1 MSRRRLR
8 ITLIVQE
15 PDAAGLH
22 DTHESIARL
31 INKHW
36 WSFATKPVVEP
47 MTLAQALQTEP
58 DEFGQ
63 VVLLKVTD
71 SHPATGLFRLFDRL
85 DDQSI
90 PVLLLVSEIDD
101 SIRRLTPDG
110 SVALPESVDPEA
122 LCAALHALI
131 VRQAKI
137 HSVQHELNTARRFQ
151 GGLRNEIDRM
161 HDELQLA
168 AAVQREFLPHQV
180 PAVPGIE
187 FGVLYRP
194 CGYVSGD
201 IYDLQR
207 IDSEHVGV
215 FIADAA
221 GHGVPA
227 ALMTMVMA
235 RSLVTK
241 RVSGHSYEIIPPSEV
256 LATLNREMI
265 RRNGDTPRF
274 ATAVYA
280 VVNCA
285 TRHVRV
291 ACAGHPMPL
300 HYTPSDRSEVPAGGS
315 LLGVF
320 EQADFDE
327 AEVTLGPDDLLVLH
341 SDGFETAFP
350 DQQATAYERR
360 LPTMSYVDRFGS
372 VAEAFRS
379 GSLEHGIEQLAESI
393 DGNVG
398 SLHQIDDLTALF
410 IAPRREA
417 NTDAKRSA
425 A

>member
-1 MSRRRLR
+1 MTRRRLR

-15 PDAAGLH
+15 REAASLH
-22 DTHESIARL
+22 DTHETIDRMIRA
-31 INKHW
+31 HW
-36 WSFATKPVVEP
+36 LPFASVPTIEP
-47 MTLAQALQTEP
+47 MTLTQALHTDP
-58 DEFGQ
+58 DEYGQ

-85 DDQSI
+85 DDQNV
-90 PVLLLVSEIDD
+90 PALLLVSEIDE
-101 SIRRLTPDG
+101 SIRRLTPAG
-110 SVALPESVDPEA
+110 SVALPERIDPQA
-122 LCAALHALI
+122 LCATLHALM
-131 VRQAKI
+131 VRQVKMRA
-137 HSVQHELNTARRFQ
+137 VQHELQTARRFQ

-168 AAVQREFLPHQV
+168 AVVQREFLPQRI
-180 PAVPGIE
+180 PSLPGIS

-201 IYDLQR
+201 IYDIQR
-207 IDSEHVGV
+207 IDTDHVGV

-227 ALMTMVMA
+227 ALMTMVLA

-241 RVSGHSYEIIPPSEV
+241 RIFENDYEIIPPTEV
-256 LATLNREMI
+256 LETLNREMI
-265 RRNGDTPRF
+265 RRHGDTPRF

-280 VVNCA
+280 VVNA
-285 TRHVRV
+285 RTRHVRV

-300 HYTPSDRSEVPAGGS
+300 LYTPDGRQEVPAAGS

-320 EQADFDE
+320 EQAEFEE
-327 AEVTLGPDDLLVLH
+327 AEVQLGENDLLVLH

-350 DQQATAYERR
+350 DQDATAYERR
-360 LPTMSYVDRFGS
+360 LPTLSYLERFAS
-372 VAEAFRS
+372 VAEAHRD
-379 GSLEHGIEQLAESI
+379 GSLVEGIDQLAACI
-393 DGNVG
+393 DSNVG
-398 SLHQIDDLTALF
+398 SLHQVDDLTALF
-410 IAPRREA
+410 IAPQRVA
-417 NTDAKRSA
+417 NTQRSA

>member
-8 ITLIVQE
+8 ITLIVQ
-15 PDAAGLH
+15 DAEQASLH
-22 DTHESIARL
+22 DTHESIGGL
-31 INKHW
+31 IERHW
-36 WSFATKPVVEP
+36 WSFAPKPVIEP
-47 MTLAQALQTEP
+47 MTLEEALRTDP

-63 VVLLKVTD
+63 AVILRM
-71 SHPATGLFRLFDRL
+71 SGNHSPAGLFRLFDRL
-85 DDQSI
+85 DDRAI
-90 PVLLLVSEIDD
+90 PVLLLAPSIDE
-101 SIRRLTPDG
+101 SVQRITPDG
-110 SVALPESVDPEA
+110 SLALPDDAEPA
-122 LCAALHALI
+122 AICATLHALI
-131 VRQAKI
+131 VRQCRI
-137 HSVQHELNTARRFQ
+137 QLIQQELSTTRRFQ
-151 GGLRNEIDRM
+151 GGLRNEMDRM

-168 AAVQREFLPHQV
+168 AAVQREFLPQSI
-180 PAVPGIE
+180 PSVPGMQ

-201 IYDLQR
+201 IYDIQR
-207 IDSEHVGV
+207 IDEEHVAV

-241 RVSGHSYEIIPPSEV
+241 RLVGDRHEIIPPSEV

-285 TRHVRV
+285 TRHVQV

-300 HYTPSDRSEVPAGGS
+300 HYTPGDRHDVPAGGS

-320 EQADFDE
+320 EQAEFDE
-327 AEVTLGPDDLLVLH
+327 AEVTLGLDDLLVLH

-350 DQQATAYERR
+350 DQNASAYERR
-360 LPTMSYVDRFGS
+360 LPTLSYIERFGG
-372 VAEAFRS
+372 VADAHREGAL
-379 GSLEHGIEQLAESI
+379 GGGILALDESI
-393 DGNVG
+393 AGHAG
-398 SLHQIDDLTALF
+398 SLHQVDDLTAMF
-410 IAPRREA
+410 IAPKRVA
-417 NTDAKRSA
+417 CDQRSA